1 MAKLSELQID
11 IVANT
16 SDAEKALNNISKTA
30 KEVGKGLETLA
41 TNLNGLNHQNLSL
54 INSSL
59 QHVRDMVASIGGA
72 TINITISPVKDQL
85 NQVNKSVEEVTR
97 RHWNIGIGARL
108 NSDFDSATKQAKTQM
123 DGIKDKQIAV
133 DQTFNIIVG
142 DVNDKKFTDWK
153 TNYEAYLNELLDP
166 EKRALV
172 LKVAKVDDAALTGFK
187 KAYTR
192 YRNSLMDDS
201 KLREPGTDNFEK
213 AEAVL
218 ERLRKKGTAGVTPIY
233 IKVTV
238 DRTELDAFRKEID
251 TIRTGLSSP
260 IDVNINVNNVQSAID
275 NGYYIVYINDVMEA
289 SGANLAAQ
297 VRNLIGNVEVT
308 IKSIVPELINDD
320 NIDDSVSM
328 FITKVQDEVNQYF
341 IEISTI
347 KIAEDKDVIGEFIA
361 SINDAIK
368 NKPITVAF
376 KPDEASITEFV
387 NRIRQ
392 EATSAANLNIG
403 LDGKKANSITGALDK
418 IAESIEK
425 TADRISK
432 ASDMV
437 NQIGQIGRLLDILE
451 KHNLKDIGDGLKAFV
466 SGVDALSKA
475 KSVDKATFDV
485 IIDIIARL
493 DDAKMSSLATVLQP
507 FGEALK
513 AFGDNVKAVP
523 GMGNKSFGWINDLLN
538 SFDASTV
545 SSLSQSL
552 GVFSNGLTD
561 FFNAVNNGA
570 PKGQAINIAPFVKL
584 ITELNNASA
593 NIVALTPHLSE
604 FGNALYETLTKLSG
618 VSAPQTDFKTYSD
631 LFTKLSGVNFTKI
644 KDSIVDTGEK
654 IKEGFALINEA
665 VAQADTEKFKVFI
678 NLLKLLDSVKGGDS
692 VSKLNGLAD
701 VLRVI
706 NEKVGGSK
714 DLGNK
719 LNPIIFLASMNAG
732 NTEKMADAIMKLGNA
747 LFQFFV
753 LLRAAP
759 EVTEDKLDALYTMSG
774 MDFSSFSGLGN
785 AANGI
790 ANVMYEIN
798 EFRASLNK
806 SGESMRNVQGHANS
820 FSKTLK
826 SAMSTAANAI
836 RVLLTPAIKAAQLA
850 LKGLAEASK
859 VPFKLISSGAKLAVE
874 GMKKLISHFTMAGK
888 SSISLGEKFT
898 RLVASF
904 WAIRRITWIFKRV
917 FSWIKDSALS
927 AMNFIESYHFFDV
940 VTQNLGE
947 KKYKQVLSETVQ
959 DTKDAINGI
968 ADTIKNNENLSKG
981 VENIKEKLGSIWDSV
996 TNSEAGKKI
1005 GAVLE
1010 VVADKSKKIVEDAN
1024 STKTKDRFKSI
1035 RKKTPK
1041 IDEVSGAAPTIA
1053 IDAVS
1058 SAASEF
1064 QVDAVSSAASALKT
1078 EVDAVSSAAPGLKK
1092 TSHELVETAENAN
1105 KLGKSLKDNLTG
1117 RMGSART
1124 QIKKATQGAESL
1136 EKVLKKDRLLKSATE
1151 TGNRFRELEKTAKKL
1166 GKANEDVAK
1175 SYEKVT
1181 DKVSE
1186 ATQKTKQYADEIK
1199 SNMLSL
1205 NEKMTGYTYDEEGNA
1220 TSTGNKSLGMDADML
1235 LQYQGTYAQMA
1246 SGMGLAADEAT
1257 TVSNALSMLAGD
1269 WSSLRNISFESSF
1282 QKMTQALAGQS
1293 RAVRSLGIDISQ
1305 ARLQQLLYDNGID
1318 VSITKLNN
1326 AQKTELRMIAILEQS
1341 KVAYGDLAKTINTPA
1356 NQLRMLEQ
1364 NLKNLSRAFGNLF
1377 IPMLKTVL
1385 PYLNGVAIALTRIF
1399 QYIGSLMG
1407 VKISDSVTSSKDI
1420 DPYENIEE
1428 SAEDAEESVTSLKRS
1443 VQGFDQLHILSN
1455 ASSADMGDDI
1465 QDKLDDL
1472 LNADYD
1478 KYLDEWS
1485 KAFDEMKSKAQE
1497 IADKIMKAFKKLK
1510 EMLNYDD
1517 WGNFGE
1523 KLAEK
1528 INKWIEKLKELLD
1541 WENLRKIVEPWI
1553 NRFTSFFNGLVDK
1566 IDWYNLGQAI
1576 GNGLNSW
1583 IHIITEILEGID
1595 WVNLGKKLGEGLNG
1609 IIDAIDWDWVGRM
1622 LAAKLNAWIDTAFG
1636 FLQTFHWND
1645 FGKDIGTALTN
1656 LIKNIHWGKLA
1667 ADFALLF
1674 NGIFEAI
1681 DGFLDTFSFEDLG
1694 KTIADFMN
1702 AAIFFVDWKRCGTVF
1717 GRLFNEVFKGI
1728 RKWATEFKWNE
1739 FGKKIANFMTN
1750 AINAVDWAGV
1760 GATFRELFFGVF
1772 SAING
1777 WFEEFNG
1784 VDENGEKGLT
1794 KIGKK
1799 LAEFANNL
1807 IDEKTM
1813 EEAGTAFS
1821 NAFNGIFEI
1830 GLAFIEN
1837 FQWGPF
1843 TQALI
1848 AGVRTAIH
1856 GIDTK
1861 LVADTIRSVVRH
1873 LLGMFKEFVDSHL
1886 LEDLGREIGK
1896 VFAEIKLEDWVGW
1909 LQEAVD
1915 NIGKALH
1922 QLFDGLAQGLTGDN
1936 PDSFWGNFLKEFGES
1951 LEEITDLIN
1960 GLIDALDKVLTK
1972 FGIFTGTDVSK
1983 DIQINYDENG
1993 NELDGVTGADPTL
2006 QTSRN
2011 KSTSGKA
2018 GGAVG
2023 AAAPYAIGG
2032 YMGIS
2037 ALSKLFGGGASTAA
2051 AGTAGSGLLST
2062 LLSGLGLVGGTAA
2075 MGYEYY
2081 DAWKDKDK
2089 VKASNPILSYLQSGY
2104 FVNHGTDLDSQGRAN
2119 DLTKKVNAITGNNDN
2134 DYPTAMKGI
2143 ADTLKYNGIT
2153 ADEITKWYSDL
2164 GWWPKMS
2171 YGETG
2176 RNGIADITRYMGD
2189 NTLSQESLDKVGGLS
2204 QKQMLDFAD
2213 RYKFSMDAEPF
2224 EQIRNSIKALPEG
2237 TEASDFFASL
2247 GISLQRLG
2255 VDTSKY
2261 GKDMYEEM
2269 TLVWG
2274 VIPSVA
2280 NETVA
2285 KVNEITEKG
2294 VKSAVNYNA
2303 MNSRELA
2310 TVSGE
2315 VTATYK
2321 GEQEAITKADHVA
2334 RAHNDTVIQG
2344 KSNVADFGQTAVE
2357 TFTDIG
2363 MVTETS
2369 AEKFSQLHIEA
2380 SQPLPDNYS
2389 QYLTP
2394 LLTQL
2399 GVSKEGVKNLNAE
2412 IDSGKIPIQSVGDL
2426 YDVLMAKFGGTEENV
2441 SKINGIFSTYFG
2453 TEMPNSVNT
2462 TQGAIDG
2469 MSNALGNVPSKYE
2482 ALEGAG
2488 TQAFGNVTTGTQ
2500 DYDAILQKVQS
2511 RIADPSSFQSLGF
2524 NSEQANAYLRNELG
2538 LSEGEIATFWE
2549 AVKNNEAFDQ
2559 FVKNDQ
2565 TAMQE
2570 ATRQVGLSDEAI
2582 KSMFGT
2588 VNDPTGFDNFQ
2599 KFSSEANNFLRNE
2612 FGYSDEQIQ
2621 AFWRGIANGSETSQE
2636 LMGILVDVMAEH
2648 LGMMGVDVGELGKKF
2663 DTDLPQSVQ
2672 TGVEEVT
2679 KSLESLTGD
2688 LGLGE
2693 DELGI
2698 EIFDPTGTMSVF
2710 EKAKISDVP
2719 YYKPLDKVKN
2729 ALSSLT
2735 SDADKTKSNVI
2746 GSANEMV
2753 KGIED
2758 KGKDFSDAGKSSGLS
2773 IESGMASAE
2782 PEIKKTASS
2791 LVNTAIGEA
2800 KTKSNEFATVGTNG
2814 ISAMTAVMGKDTS
2827 LATATKTLTTEKMI
2841 NTAHDVLTK
2850 DATGAPFLG
2859 REFDS
2864 KLAEGMNANSKALD
2878 DASRQAGNN
2887 IFAPFKEEAF
2897 ITDTKKLGED
2907 FDSNVGAGIDN
2918 NVDKA
2923 KTPAKNLKDGIVAE
2937 FDSVSSDIAGKFGD
2951 IGTAIQNTLNGV
2963 DMQSCVD
2970 ILSSKFSGL
2979 PLAVANQF
2987 SNFSG
2992 ETLVSLQNAG
3002 QAFAT
3007 NFGNYVTSAMS
3018 TLKLPTPHY
3027 DVTSYNSVDN
3037 GNGGSINVPVFAL
3050 NWYARGGFPRSG
3062 ELFVANEAGPE
3073 MVGKM
3078 GSGTAVANNLQII
3091 EGIAQ
3096 GVASSLRSFVPYIT
3110 EGTKDAVYG
3119 MKEFF
3124 SSMLPYI
3131 TDSTVQTAVSLAEDL
3146 RQTLY
3151 EVAKSTRNDNYV
3163 AADRVEWCMRES
3175 FDNYRNYDASNTHQ
3189 VADELSDRLIEGLYS
3204 VTRDTTDYIVDNLVD
3219 ARGNGSADGKPYVM
3233 NINLMIDRDVVVR
3246 QVQEGI
3252 LGQQDRMVNSY

>member
-16 SDAEKALNNISKTA
+16 SDAEKALKDVSKTA
-30 KEVGKGLETLA
+30 EQVGKGLETLA
-41 TNLNGLNHQNLSL
+41 SNLNGLNHQNLGL
-54 INSSL
+54 VESSL
-59 QHVRDMVASIGGA
+59 RHVRDMVASIGGA
-72 TINITISPVKDQL
+72 SIKITVNPIHDQL
-85 NQVNKSVEEVTR
+85 NNITKEVESVTKS
-97 RHWNIGIGARL
+97 HWNLGIGAKL
-108 NSDFDSATKQAKTQM
+108 NSDFDSATKQAKSTM
-123 DGIKDKQIAV
+123 DGIKDKKIAV
-133 DQTFNIIVG
+133 DQTFDIKVG
-142 DVNDKKFTDWK
+142 SVDDTVFVKWK
-153 TNYEAYLNELLDP
+153 SSYDIYANELLGS
-166 EKRALV
+166 RALNI
-172 LKVAKVDDAALTGFK
+172 KIAKVDDDALTGFK
-187 KAYTR
+187 RVYSR
-192 YRNSLMDDS
+192 YRNALMNDNL
-201 KLREPGTDNFEK
+201 LREPGTDKYDK
-213 AEAVL
+213 AERVL
-218 ERLRKKGTAGVTPIY
+218 ERLQKKGSSGVTPIY
-233 IKVTV
+233 VKVVVDKNEFQQFRADLDTYRSDIGGRPVTV
-238 DRTELDAFRKEID
+238 NFNIKPDDVQSKINTYKYYVTISQIAGNGTDLKNQVKGKISPITVEVDKIAFTKKEID
-251 TIRTGLSSP
+251 EVFRGAVQNVLNSKPFTLRLDGEKSIHDVLKDGKIQSTFAGGVKRALTAYTFP
-260 IDVNINVNNVQSAID
+260 IKIKADEKSLKDFIDAIQNAMKAGFD
-275 NGYYIVYINDVMEA
+275 FHIDT
-289 SGANLAAQ
+289 LQ
-297 VRNLIGNVEVT
+297 GNV
-308 IKSIVPELINDD
+308 
-320 NIDDSVSM
+320 
-328 FITKVQDEVNQYF
+328 
-341 IEISTI
+341 
-347 KIAEDKDVIGEFIA
+347 KD
-361 SINDAIK
+361 
-368 NKPITVAF
+368 
-376 KPDEASITEFV
+376 
-387 NRIRQ
+387 
-392 EATSAANLNIG
+392 L
-403 LDGKKANSITGALDK
+403 
-418 IAESIEK
+418 
-425 TADRISK
+425 
-432 ASDMV
+432 
-437 NQIGQIGRLLDILE
+437 
-451 KHNLKDIGDGLKAFV
+451 
-466 SGVDALSKA
+466 
-475 KSVDKATFDV
+475 
-485 IIDIIARL
+485 
-493 DDAKMSSLATVLQP
+493 
-507 FGEALK
+507 
-513 AFGDNVKAVP
+513 
-523 GMGNKSFGWINDLLN
+523 
-538 SFDASTV
+538 
-545 SSLSQSL
+545 
-552 GVFSNGLTD
+552 
-561 FFNAVNNGA
+561 
-570 PKGQAINIAPFVKL
+570 
-584 ITELNNASA
+584 
-593 NIVALTPHLSE
+593 
-604 FGNALYETLTKLSG
+604 
-618 VSAPQTDFKTYSD
+618 
-631 LFTKLSGVNFTKI
+631 
-644 KDSIVDTGEK
+644 
-654 IKEGFALINEA
+654 
-665 VAQADTEKFKVFI
+665 
-678 NLLKLLDSVKGGDS
+678 
-692 VSKLNGLAD
+692 VSKLNEISKGVTKTMTAVAGASDISGQIQNLNNLLQTLSNYNLNDLASGVTAFATAIKSLSDNTKKFAVPDTTNIEALVEAISKFDAGKLGSLSSVIAKFGEEFQKFSVFISGASTTQQKFGWVKELTDKFDVDKISQLGNTLEPFARGVEAFFKVMNASGTTSGSVANFTPYSRFIVDLSNATANIGTLSGIIGGFGTKLADFLSGLSNISSPSGDLMAYSKFLNSLDGTKLGAIGSGINGLGKKIADEFRDISNAVKNVDTKQLDAFTKLIKEFSNIKGGTNIQGLAN
-701 VLRVI
+701 VATTIQLI
-706 NEKVGGSK
+706 NAQLGQAKNIDPKISPLVALGSLKAKNVNALATVFENLGTALMNFFNKVASADEISDTKIQALERISAIDFTQLK
-714 DLGNK
+714 DLYK
-719 LNPIIFLASMNAG
+719 AMKAVQNAG
-732 NTEKMADAIMKLGNA
+732 NLAGNGGGSFGGGAAHSHGVLKTIGTTLSHIGKKFKQFGNIAQKA
-747 LFQFFV
+747 L
-753 LLRAAP
+753 
-759 EVTEDKLDALYTMSG
+759 K
-774 MDFSSFSGLGN
+774 FSPSVN
-785 AANGI
+785 AA
-790 ANVMYEIN
+790 
-798 EFRASLNK
+798 K
-806 SGESMRNVQGHANS
+806 
-820 FSKTLK
+820 
-826 SAMSTAANAI
+826 
-836 RVLLTPAIKAAQLA
+836 LA
-850 LKGLAEASK
+850 LKGLGEACK
-859 VPFKLISSGAKLAVE
+859 VPFKLISSGAKTAVE
-874 GMKKLISHFTMAGK
+874 GLKRLISHFTQAGK
-888 SSISLGEKFT
+888 SSLSLGEKFT
-898 RLVASF
+898 RMVASF
-904 WAIRRITWIFKRV
+904 WAIRRLVWIFKRV
-917 FSWIKDSALS
+917 FGWIKESALS
-927 AMNFIESYHFFDV
+927 AMNFIESYHFFDM
-940 VTQNLGE
+940 VTKSLGE
-947 KKYKQVLSETVQ
+947 KKYEQVV
-959 DTKDAINGI
+959 K
-968 ADTIKNNENLSKG
+968 ENAEFVEKIQGKVAENAEKTAQNVKKSA
-981 VENIKEKLGSIWDSV
+981 ENIKNALQIIGNNDTVKKVTDSIGKMWNTVSN
-996 TNSEAGKKI
+996 TEAGKRI
-1005 GAVLE
+1005 GKVFDTIGSKAKDYVDKANS
-1010 VVADKSKKIVEDAN
+1010 VASETTSGNTRPIRGKSKK
-1024 STKTKDRFKSI
+1024 S
-1035 RKKTPK
+1035 
-1041 IDEVSGAAPTIA
+1041 
-1053 IDAVS
+1053 AVS
-1058 SAASEF
+1058 SAISEFDQTLKENQFLKGGAKASEQLGKF
-1064 QVDAVSSAASALKT
+1064 SKSFDEFGETLNEKFDLKKSKKAIDEFGDSVKEKLSLQKANKEIKKTTKSFSEFDTALK
-1078 EVDAVSSAAPGLKK
+1078 ENQFLKGTK
-1092 TSHELVETAENAN
+1092 
-1105 KLGKSLKDNLTG
+1105 
-1117 RMGSART
+1117 
-1124 QIKKATQGAESL
+1124 
-1136 EKVLKKDRLLKSATE
+1136 
-1151 TGNRFRELEKTAKKL
+1151 KTAKNLTDIAKAAKEVD
-1166 GKANEDVAK
+1166 KANK
-1175 SYEKVT
+1175 SMSDSFEKVSQ
-1181 DKVSE
+1181 KVDR
-1186 ATQKTKQYADEIK
+1186 ATYSSQRYANEIK

-1205 NEKMTGYTYDEEGNA
+1205 NEKMTGYTYDEDGNA
-1220 TSTGNKSLGMDADML
+1220 TLTGQKSLGMDADML

-1257 TVSNALSMLAGD
+1257 IVSNALSMLAGD
-1269 WSSLRNISFESSF
+1269 WSSLRNVSFESSF

-1341 KVAYGDLAKTINTPA
+1341 KLAYGDLAKTINTPA

-1428 SAEDAEESVTSLKRS
+1428 SADDAEESVTSLKRS

-1472 LNADYD
+1472 LNDDYQ

-1485 KAFDEMKSKAQE
+1485 KAFEEMQNKAQE
-1497 IADKIMKAFKKLK
+1497 IADKIMKAFERLK
-1510 EMLNYDD
+1510 EMLNFDD

-1528 INKWIEKLKELLD
+1528 INEWIEKLKELLD
-1541 WENLRKIVEPWI
+1541 WENLKKIVEPWI
-1553 NRFTSFFNGLVDK
+1553 NRFTTFFNGLVDK

-1609 IIDAIDWDWVGRM
+1609 LIDAIDWDWLGRM
-1622 LAAKLNAWIDTAFG
+1622 LAAKLNVWIDTAFG

-1656 LIKNIHWGKLA
+1656 MIKNIHWDLLA
-1667 ADFALLF
+1667 ADFGLLF
-1674 NGIFEAI
+1674 NGVFDAI

-1702 AAIFFVDWKRCGTVF
+1702 NAINFVDWEKNGKIF
-1717 GRLFNEVFKGI
+1717 GRLFNDVFKGI
-1728 RKWATEFKWNE
+1728 HKWATEFKWNE
-1739 FGKKIANFMTN
+1739 LGNKIGNFMVN
-1750 AINAVDWAGV
+1750 AINAVDWEGV
-1760 GATFRELFFGVF
+1760 GATFKELFFGVF
-1772 SAING
+1772 KAING
-1777 WFEEFNG
+1777 WFEAFDG
-1784 VDENGEKGLT
+1784 VDENGEKTGLK
-1794 KIGKK
+1794 KIGKV
-1799 LAEFANNL
+1799 LADFLNGF
-1807 IDEKTM
+1807 IDQ
-1813 EEAGTAFS
+1813 EAFDEAAKAFD
-1821 NAFNGIFEI
+1821 NAFNGIFDIIIGFWDNFKFDEFMDAFTSSLVKAIEGIQSWKISDAIRLTFNKIFSGADKIIHSGAVKKLAEKIGEI
-1830 GLAFIEN
+1830 FSN
-1837 FQWGPF
+1837 
-1843 TQALI
+1843 
-1848 AGVRTAIH
+1848 
-1856 GIDTK
+1856 ID
-1861 LVADTIRSVVRH
+1861 A
-1873 LLGMFKEFVDSHL
+1873 KEW
-1886 LEDLGREIGK
+1886 K
-1896 VFAEIKLEDWVGW
+1896 GW
-1909 LQEAVD
+1909 LQKGFDVLKEAIKEMLTGLGEGLFPEGSFGRGLFEGVANGVGDVLSVIEAVIEAISKLASAIANLGGKKFD
-1915 NIGKALH
+1915 IEGNLVDAEDGEKTKKTLAEKFGGFVGEAGTTVLGGMTIGKFA
-1922 QLFDGLAQGLTGDN
+1922 
-1936 PDSFWGNFLKEFGES
+1936 
-1951 LEEITDLIN
+1951 
-1960 GLIDALDKVLTK
+1960 
-1972 FGIFTGTDVSK
+1972 
-1983 DIQINYDENG
+1983 
-1993 NELDGVTGADPTL
+1993 
-2006 QTSRN
+2006 
-2011 KSTSGKA
+2011 
-2018 GGAVG
+2018 
-2023 AAAPYAIGG
+2023 
-2032 YMGIS
+2032 
-2037 ALSKLFGGGASTAA
+2037 SKLFGGGNSGRGASTSGGSDGGIGKRLGTYALYKTGEILTNPATWGLGAVGAMTTAKAADEYKHLDQSTAVQPIMSMLNMRADIPEETKAYLETNLKKATSIDDYSASTTAA
-2051 AGTAGSGLLST
+2051 AETLKNSGLNYDEVYKWASNQGINLKTGGFSEVMGKWQAMLSTGQDSVEGVKDGIMQIGDTFTKVTTNGTGQINSLDGTARRSL
-2062 LLSGLGLVGGTAA
+2062 
-2075 MGYEYY
+2075 
-2081 DAWKDKDK
+2081 
-2089 VKASNPILSYLQSGY
+2089 
-2104 FVNHGTDLDSQGRAN
+2104 QGR
-2119 DLTKKVNAITGNNDN
+2119 T
-2134 DYPTAMKGI
+2134 
-2143 ADTLKYNGIT
+2143 
-2153 ADEITKWYSDL
+2153 
-2164 GWWPKMS
+2164 
-2171 YGETG
+2171 
-2176 RNGIADITRYMGD
+2176 
-2189 NTLSQESLDKVGGLS
+2189 SQVE
-2204 QKQMLDFAD
+2204 
-2213 RYKFSMDAEPF
+2213 
-2224 EQIRNSIKALPEG
+2224 
-2237 TEASDFFASL
+2237 
-2247 GISLQRLG
+2247 
-2255 VDTSKY
+2255 
-2261 GKDMYEEM
+2261 
-2269 TLVWG
+2269 
-2274 VIPSVA
+2274 
-2280 NETVA
+2280 
-2285 KVNEITEKG
+2285 
-2294 VKSAVNYNA
+2294 SAV
-2303 MNSRELA
+2303 SKGRELV
-2310 TVSGE
+2310 TVGGE

-2321 GEQEAITKADHVA
+2321 GATEATEKADHVA
-2334 RAHNDTVIQG
+2334 KAHNDTVIQG
-2344 KSNVADFGQTAVE
+2344 KSNVVDFGQTAVE

-2369 AEKFSQLHIEA
+2369 TEKFSQLNIEA
-2380 SQPLPDNYS
+2380 SKPLPDNYS

-2453 TEMPNSVNT
+2453 TEMPSSVNT

-2538 LSEGEIATFWE
+2538 LSEGEIQTFWQ
-2549 AVKNNEAFDQ
+2549 AVQDNEAFDK

-2570 ATRQVGLSDEAI
+2570 ATRQVGLSDDAI

-2636 LMGILVDVMAEH
+2636 LMGVLVDVMAEH

-2688 LGLGE
+2688 LGLSE

-2735 SDADKTKSNVI
+2735 TDADKTKSNVI
-2746 GSANEMV
+2746 GSMGETV

-2758 KGKDFSDAGKSSGLS
+2758 KGKDFSDAGKASGLS

-2864 KLAEGMNANSKALD
+2864 KLASGMNANSKALD

-2887 IFAPFKEEAF
+2887 IFAPFREEAF

-2937 FDSVSSDIAGKFGD
+2937 FDSVSSDIADKFGD

-2987 SNFSG
+2987 GNFSG

-3119 MKEFF
+3119 MKDFF
-3124 SSMLPYI
+3124 SSMVPYI
-3131 TDSTVQTAVSLAEDL
+3131 TDSAVQTAVSLAEDL

-3151 EVAKSTRNDNYV
+3151 DVAQSTRNDNYV

-3175 FDNYRNYDASNTHQ
+3175 FNDYRNYDATNTHQ

>member
-16 SDAEKALNNISKTA
+16 SSAEKALKDVSKTA
-30 KEVGKGLETLA
+30 EQVGKGLQTLA
-41 TNLNGLNHQNLSL
+41 SNLNGLNHQNLGL
-54 INSSL
+54 VESSL
-59 QHVRDMVASIGGA
+59 RHVRDMVASIGGA
-72 TINITISPVKDQL
+72 SIKITVNPIHDQL
-85 NQVNKSVEEVTR
+85 NNITKEVESVTKS
-97 RHWNIGIGARL
+97 HWNLGIGAKL
-108 NSDFDSATKQAKTQM
+108 NSDFDSATKQAKSTM
-123 DGIKDKQIAV
+123 DSIKDKQVAV
-133 DQTFNIIVG
+133 DQTFKITVS
-142 DVNDKKFTDWK
+142 DVDDKAFEDWK
-153 TNYEAYLNELLDP
+153 TKYEDYCKELQTSRLIKIKLAPIDHTELDSL
-166 EKRALV
+166 KRV
-172 LKVAKVDDAALTGFK
+172 
-187 KAYTR
+187 YTT
-192 YRNSLMDDS
+192 YRNSLLNLS
-201 KLREPGTDNFEK
+201 KLEDENNKTVGKFGKIDRIM
-213 AEAVL
+213 
-218 ERLRKKGTAGVTPIY
+218 ERLEKGEKPGVTPLY
-233 IKVTV
+233 MKVVV
-238 DRTELDAFRKEID
+238 DRRELDAFRNEID
-251 TIRTGLSSP
+251 AVRLSLGSSP
-260 IDVNINVNNVQSAID
+260 IEVQVDVSKVQGAIN
-275 NGYYIVYINDVMEA
+275 NGDYSISVGKV
-289 SGANLAAQ
+289 LAADGVDLAQ
-297 VRNLIGNVEVT
+297 QAQNLIGAIEIT
-308 IKSIVPELINDD
+308 IKRIRPYLEDSDD
-320 NIDDSVSM
+320 IEDAVSE
-328 FITKVQDEVNQYF
+328 FITKVQNPLKEYF
-341 IEISTI
+341 LEIYELR
-347 KIAEDKDVIGEFIA
+347 IAEDADVIKNFVTLISE
-361 SINDAIK
+361 AIK
-368 NKPITVAF
+368 KQPVIVAF
-376 KPDEASITEFV
+376 EPDENSITEFA
-387 NRIRQ
+387 NKIRQ
-392 EATSAANLNIG
+392 EATSTTNLNIG
-403 LDGKKANSITGALDK
+403 LDGRKANSITGALDK
-418 IAESIEK
+418 IAEGVEK
-425 TADRISK
+425 AAERISK
-432 ASDMV
+432 ASSMV
-437 NQIGQIGRLLDILE
+437 SQLGEIGTLLGMFE
-451 KHNLKDIGDGLKAFV
+451 KHDLKAIGDGMKAFA
-466 SGVDALSKA
+466 SGVDALSKI
-475 KSVDKATFDV
+475 KSLDQSTFDTINGV
-485 IIDIIARL
+485 IQNL
-493 DDAKMSSLATVLQP
+493 DDVKMGKLAPVLQP
-507 FGEALK
+507 FGEAMK
-513 AFGDNVKAVP
+513 AFGDYIKSVP
-523 GMGNKSFGWINDLLN
+523 GMGNKSFAWINDLFTG
-538 SFDASTV
+538 FDADKV
-545 SSLSQSL
+545 ASLSQNL
-552 GVFSNGLTD
+552 TTFSNGLST
-561 FFNAVNNGA
+561 FFNAISTGA
-570 PKGQAINIAPFVKL
+570 PKGQAINITPFVKMIEGL
-584 ITELNNASA
+584 SSASS
-593 NIVALTPHLSE
+593 NIIALEPILGSFGTHLS
-604 FGNALYETLTKLSG
+604 ETLTKLS
-618 VSAPQTDFKTYSD
+618 VIPSPQGDLTAYARFFNSLDGGKIGSIGTNIVGFGQAFATEVQHINDAIKNADTD
-631 LFTKLSGVNFTKI
+631 KI
-644 KDSIVDTGEK
+644 K
-654 IKEGFALINEA
+654 
-665 VAQADTEKFKVFI
+665 VFSK
-678 NLLKLLDSVKGGDS
+678 LLKEFNNIQGGNNVQGLVNVATVIETINRQLANSSAIDPKITPLVALGS
-692 VSKLNGLAD
+692 LKSANVSRLANAFEKLTQPLVDFFTGLANAPD
-701 VLRVI
+701 IPDSKIQALERI
-706 NEKVGGSK
+706 ASIDFTQLK
-714 DLGNK
+714 DLYK
-719 LNPIIFLASMNAG
+719 AMKAVQNAG
-732 NTEKMADAIMKLGNA
+732 NLAGNGGGLFGGGGNGGGFHFGEFMKSGLNA
-747 LFQFFV
+747 L
-753 LLRAAP
+753 
-759 EVTEDKLDALYTMSG
+759 
-774 MDFSSFSGLGN
+774 
-785 AANGI
+785 
-790 ANVMYEIN
+790 
-798 EFRASLNK
+798 
-806 SGESMRNVQGHANS
+806 
-820 FSKTLK
+820 KTLSNYAK
-826 SAMSTAANAI
+826 TTGKVFAT
-836 RVLLTPAIKAAQLA
+836 LLTPEIKAAQLA
-850 LKGLAEASK
+850 LKGLGEASK
-859 VPFKLISSGAKLAVE
+859 LPFKLISNGAKLAVE
-874 GMKKLISHFTMAGK
+874 GLKRLISHFTQAGK
-888 SSISLGEKFT
+888 SSLSLGEKFT
-898 RLVASF
+898 RMVASF
-904 WAIRRITWIFKRV
+904 WAIRRIVWIFKRV
-917 FSWIKDSALS
+917 FGWIKDSALS
-927 AMNFIESYHFFDV
+927 AMNFIESYHFFDM

-947 KKYKQVLSETVQ
+947 KKYEQTIKETSEE
-959 DTKDAINGI
+959 TKKVAEETANSIRKVADAIG
-968 ADTIKNNENLSKG
+968 NNETLTKG
-981 VENIKEKLGSIWDSV
+981 VEKVKNTLGSMWDSV
-996 TNSEAGKKI
+996 ASTEAGKKI
-1005 GAVLE
+1005 GKVYD
-1010 VVADKSKKIVEDAN
+1010 VIIDKSKELVESATTTP
-1024 STKTKDRFKSI
+1024 TKSRARQI
-1035 RKKTPK
+1035 RGKTPQ
-1041 IDEVSGAAPTIA
+1041 

-1058 SAASEF
+1058 SAAPTMK
-1064 QVDAVSSAASALKT
+1064 A
-1078 EVDAVSSAAPGLKK
+1078 EVDAISGAAPNLKK
-1092 TSHELVETAENAN
+1092 TSHELTETT
-1105 KLGKSLKDNLTG
+1105 KSFSK
-1117 RMGSART
+1117 
-1124 QIKKATQGAESL
+1124 L
-1136 EKVLKKDRLLKSATE
+1136 EKALKKDRFLKSTTE
-1151 TGNRFRELEKTAKKL
+1151 TGEKFRELEKSAKKL
-1166 GKANEDVAK
+1166 SKANEGVAK
-1175 SYEKVT
+1175 SYEKVA
-1181 DKVSE
+1181 DKVNE
-1186 ATQKTKQYADEIK
+1186 ASQKTKQYADEIK
-1199 SNMLSL
+1199 SSMLDL

-1428 SAEDAEESVTSLKRS
+1428 SADDAEESVTSLKRS

-1455 ASSADMGDDI
+1455 ASSADMGDGI
-1465 QDKLDDL
+1465 QDTLDDL
-1472 LNADYD
+1472 LNADYQ

-1485 KAFDEMKSKAQE
+1485 KAFDEMKNKAQE
-1497 IADKIMKAFKKLK
+1497 IADKILKFLK
-1510 EMLNYDD
+1510 ELKEAFD
-1517 WGNFGE
+1517 WSEFGE
-1523 KLAEK
+1523 KAAQK
-1528 INKWIEKLKELLD
+1528 INEFIEKVRKLLD
-1541 WENLRKIVEPWI
+1541 WNNLRDIVEPWI
-1553 NRFTSFFNGLVDK
+1553 RRFTSFFNGL
-1566 IDWYNLGQAI
+1566 IENINWTALGEAI

-1583 IHIITEILEGID
+1583 FHIIRDFFDGIN
-1595 WVNLGKKLGEGLNG
+1595 WQLLGEKLAEGLNSL
-1609 IIDAIDWDWVGRM
+1609 IHTIDWANMG
-1622 LAAKLNAWIDTAFG
+1622 AAFASQLNAWIRGAFG
-1636 FLQTFHWND
+1636 FLSTFNWKEFGDSIGRMLNSMIRNIDWVKLQEDIVLFINGVIDAGIAFIERFDFVALAQKITNLVNHCIDNINWDKLGELFGKGVKKIFEGINEFAKETKWRELGKNIGKAMKKFLDEID
-1645 FGKDIGTALTN
+1645 FGEIGETF
-1656 LIKNIHWGKLA
+1656 KN
-1667 ADFALLF
+1667 
-1674 NGIFEAI
+1674 
-1681 DGFLDTFSFEDLG
+1681 
-1694 KTIADFMN
+1694 
-1702 AAIFFVDWKRCGTVF
+1702 
-1717 GRLFNEVFKGI
+1717 
-1728 RKWATEFKWNE
+1728 
-1739 FGKKIANFMTN
+1739 
-1750 AINAVDWAGV
+1750 
-1760 GATFRELFFGVF
+1760 LFFGIF

-1799 LAEFANNL
+1799 IADFVNNL
-1807 IDEKTM
+1807 IDEPTM
-1813 EEAGTAFS
+1813 NEAGQAFS
-1821 NAFNGIFEI
+1821 NAFNGIFQI
-1830 GLAFIEN
+1830 ALGFVEN
-1837 FQWGPF
+1837 FEWLPF
-1843 TQALI
+1843 TNALI
-1848 AGVRTAIH
+1848 SGIRTAIH
-1856 GIDTK
+1856 GIDSE
-1861 LVADTIRSVVRH
+1861 LVANTIKGIVDT
-1873 LLGMFKEFVDSHL
+1873 LLKMFATFVDSGV
-1886 LEDLGREIGK
+1886 LEEFGKKIGETLK
-1896 VFAEIKLEDWVGW
+1896 FTAKEWEGW
-1909 LQEAVD
+1909 FSVAAD
-1915 NIGKALH
+1915 NIKKALKRLFTGLSAGLFEEGSLG
-1922 QLFDGLAQGLTGDN
+1922 QGFFDGL
-1936 PDSFWGNFLKEFGES
+1936 
-1951 LEEITDLIN
+1951 TD
-1960 GLIDALDKVLTK
+1960 GALSVLTVIENLAKALGKLAEAIAGIGGKK
-1972 FGIFTGTDVSK
+1972 FDVEGNLVMNGEETGEKTISQKVG
-1983 DIQINYDENG
+1983 EVAG
-1993 NELDGVTGADPTL
+1993 NAVVGVTAGNWL
-2006 QTSRN
+2006 KN
-2011 KSTSGKA
+2011 KFFGKA
-2018 GGAVG
+2018 GKTATTAATKTGGGGFLDKLGTLVKFNGLETLTNPATWGIGAVG
-2023 AAAPYAIGG
+2023 AMTTAKAVDEYKHLDQNTAAQPFRSFLDMRADIPEEVKTDLNAKLNKATSVEDFGTSSDMIAEALNSSGVDYSAVASWGESTGLTERNEGFKAI
-2032 YMGIS
+2032 MDKWKT
-2037 ALSKLFGGGASTAA
+2037 LKDTGASTLEEART
-2051 AGTAGSGLLST
+2051 GVVQ
-2062 LLSGLGLVGGTAA
+2062 VGDTFTKYTDNGR
-2075 MGYEYY
+2075 
-2081 DAWKDKDK
+2081 
-2089 VKASNPILSYLQSGY
+2089 VK
-2104 FVNHGTDLDSQGRAN
+2104 LDEMNRTWGRSLEGKSSQ
-2119 DLTKKVNAITGNNDN
+2119 
-2134 DYPTAMKGI
+2134 
-2143 ADTLKYNGIT
+2143 
-2153 ADEITKWYSDL
+2153 
-2164 GWWPKMS
+2164 
-2171 YGETG
+2171 
-2176 RNGIADITRYMGD
+2176 
-2189 NTLSQESLDKVGGLS
+2189 
-2204 QKQMLDFAD
+2204 
-2213 RYKFSMDAEPF
+2213 
-2224 EQIRNSIKALPEG
+2224 
-2237 TEASDFFASL
+2237 
-2247 GISLQRLG
+2247 
-2255 VDTSKY
+2255 
-2261 GKDMYEEM
+2261 
-2269 TLVWG
+2269 
-2274 VIPSVA
+2274 
-2280 NETVA
+2280 
-2285 KVNEITEKG
+2285 
-2294 VKSAVNYNA
+2294 VKSAV
-2303 MNSRELA
+2303 SKGRELV
-2310 TVSGE
+2310 TVGGE
-2315 VTATYK
+2315 VTATYQ
-2321 GEQEAITKADHVA
+2321 GVSDATEHADHVA

-2344 KSNVADFGQTAVE
+2344 KSNVVDFGQTAVE

-2380 SQPLPDNYS
+2380 SKPLPDNYS
-2389 QYLTP
+2389 TYLTP

-2538 LSEGEIATFWE
+2538 LSEGEIQTFWE

-2621 AFWRGIANGSETSQE
+2621 AFWRGIANGSEASQE
-2636 LMGILVDVMAEH
+2636 VMGILVDVMADH

-2672 TGVEEVT
+2672 TGVEEVS

-2735 SDADKTKSNVI
+2735 TDADKTKSNVI

-2800 KTKSNEFATVGTNG
+2800 KTKSNDFATVGANG

-2864 KLAEGMNANSKALD
+2864 NLASGMNANAKALD

-2918 NVDKA
+2918 NVEQA

-2937 FDSVSSDIAGKFGD
+2937 FDSVSSDIAGKFSD

-2987 SNFSG
+2987 GNFSG

-3175 FDNYRNYDASNTHQ
+3175 FNDYRNYDASNTHQ

-3219 ARGNGSADGKPYVM
+3219 ARGTGSADGKPYVM

>member
-16 SDAEKALNNISKTA
+16 SSAEKALKDVSKTA
-30 KEVGKGLETLA
+30 EQVGKGLQTLA
-41 TNLNGLNHQNLSL
+41 SNLNGLNHQNLGL
-54 INSSL
+54 VESSL
-59 QHVRDMVASIGGA
+59 RHVRDMVASIGGA
-72 TINITISPVKDQL
+72 SIKITVNPIHDQL
-85 NQVNKSVEEVTR
+85 NNITKEVESVTKS
-97 RHWNIGIGARL
+97 HWNLGIGAKL
-108 NSDFDSATKQAKTQM
+108 NSDFDSATKQAKSTM
-123 DGIKDKQIAV
+123 DGIKDKQVAV
-133 DQTFNIIVG
+133 DQTFKITVS
-142 DVNDKKFTDWK
+142 DVNDKVFEDWK
-153 TNYEAYLNELLDP
+153 TKYEDYCKELQTSRLIKIKLAPIDHKELDT
-166 EKRALV
+166 
-172 LKVAKVDDAALTGFK
+172 LKGV
-187 KAYTR
+187 YTT
-192 YRNSLMDDS
+192 YRNSLLNLS
-201 KLREPGTDNFEK
+201 KLEDENNKTVGKFGKIDRIM
-213 AEAVL
+213 
-218 ERLRKKGTAGVTPIY
+218 ERLEKGEKPGVTPLY
-233 IKVTV
+233 MKVAV
-238 DRTELDAFRKEID
+238 DRRELDEFRNEID
-251 TIRTGLSSP
+251 AVRLSLGSSP
-260 IDVNINVNNVQSAID
+260 IEVQVDVSKVQGAIN
-275 NGYYIVYINDVMEA
+275 NGDYSISVGKV
-289 SGANLAAQ
+289 LAADGVDLAQ
-297 VRNLIGNVEVT
+297 QAQNLIGAIEIT
-308 IKSIVPELINDD
+308 IKRIRPYLEDSDD
-320 NIDDSVSM
+320 IEDAVSE
-328 FITKVQDEVNQYF
+328 FITKVQNPLKEYF
-341 IEISTI
+341 LEIYELR
-347 KIAEDKDVIGEFIA
+347 IAEDADVIKNFVTLISE
-361 SINDAIK
+361 AIK
-368 NKPITVAF
+368 KQPVIVAF
-376 KPDEASITEFV
+376 EPDEKSITEFA
-387 NRIRQ
+387 NKIRQ
-392 EATSAANLNIG
+392 EATSTTNLNIG
-403 LDGKKANSITGALDK
+403 LDGRKANSITGALDK
-418 IAESIEK
+418 IAEGVEK
-425 TADRISK
+425 AAERISK
-432 ASDMV
+432 ASSMV
-437 NQIGQIGRLLDILE
+437 SQLGEIGTLLEMFE
-451 KHNLKDIGDGLKAFV
+451 KHDLKAIGDGMKAFA
-466 SGVDALSKA
+466 SGIDALSKI
-475 KSVDKATFDV
+475 KSIDQSTFDTINEV
-485 IIDIIARL
+485 IKDL
-493 DDAKMSSLATVLQP
+493 DDVKIGKLAPVLQP
-507 FGEALK
+507 FGEAMK
-513 AFGDNVKAVP
+513 AFGDYIKSVP
-523 GMGNKSFGWINDLLN
+523 GMGNKSFAWINDLFTG
-538 SFDASTV
+538 FDTDKV
-545 SSLSQSL
+545 TSLSQNL
-552 GVFSNGLTD
+552 TAFSSGLSA
-561 FFNAVNNGA
+561 FFNAVSTGA
-570 PKGQAINIAPFVKL
+570 PKGQAINITPFVKMIEGL
-584 ITELNNASA
+584 SSASS
-593 NIVALTPHLSE
+593 NIIALEPILGSFGTHLS
-604 FGNALYETLTKLSG
+604 ETLTKLS
-618 VSAPQTDFKTYSD
+618 VIPSPQGDLTAYARFFNSLDGGKIGSIGTNIVGFGQAFATEVQHINDAIKNADTD
-631 LFTKLSGVNFTKI
+631 KI
-644 KDSIVDTGEK
+644 K
-654 IKEGFALINEA
+654 
-665 VAQADTEKFKVFI
+665 VFSK
-678 NLLKLLDSVKGGDS
+678 LLKEFNNIQGGNNVQGLVNVATVIETINRQLANSSAIDPKITPLVALGS
-692 VSKLNGLAD
+692 LKSANVSRLANAFEKLTQPLVDFFTGLANAPD
-701 VLRVI
+701 IPDSKIQALERI
-706 NEKVGGSK
+706 ASIDFTQLK
-714 DLGNK
+714 DLYK
-719 LNPIIFLASMNAG
+719 AMKAVQNAG
-732 NTEKMADAIMKLGNA
+732 NLAGNGGGSFGGGATHSHGVLKTIGTTLSHIGKKFKQFGNIAQKA
-747 LFQFFV
+747 L
-753 LLRAAP
+753 
-759 EVTEDKLDALYTMSG
+759 K
-774 MDFSSFSGLGN
+774 FSPSVN
-785 AANGI
+785 AA
-790 ANVMYEIN
+790 
-798 EFRASLNK
+798 K
-806 SGESMRNVQGHANS
+806 
-820 FSKTLK
+820 
-826 SAMSTAANAI
+826 
-836 RVLLTPAIKAAQLA
+836 LA
-850 LKGLAEASK
+850 LKGLGEACK
-859 VPFKLISSGAKLAVE
+859 VPFKLISSGAKTAVE
-874 GMKKLISHFTMAGK
+874 GLKRLISHFTQAGK
-888 SSISLGEKFT
+888 SSLSLGEKFT
-898 RLVASF
+898 RMVASF
-904 WAIRRITWIFKRV
+904 WAIRRLVWIFKRV
-917 FSWIKDSALS
+917 FGWIKESALS
-927 AMNFIESYHFFDV
+927 AMNFIESYHFFDM

-947 KKYKQVLSETVQ
+947 KKYEQTIKETSEE
-959 DTKDAINGI
+959 TKKVAEETANSIRKVADAIG
-968 ADTIKNNENLSKG
+968 NNETLTKG
-981 VENIKEKLGSIWDSV
+981 VEKVKDTLGNMWDSV
-996 TNSEAGKKI
+996 ASTEAGKKI
-1005 GAVLE
+1005 GKVYD
-1010 VVADKSKKIVEDAN
+1010 VIINKSKELVESATTTP
-1024 STKTKDRFKSI
+1024 TKSRARQI
-1035 RKKTPK
+1035 RGKTPQ
-1041 IDEVSGAAPTIA
+1041 

-1058 SAASEF
+1058 SAAPTMK
-1064 QVDAVSSAASALKT
+1064 A
-1078 EVDAVSSAAPGLKK
+1078 EVDAISGAAPNLKK
-1092 TSHELVETAENAN
+1092 TSHELTETT
-1105 KLGKSLKDNLTG
+1105 KSFSK
-1117 RMGSART
+1117 
-1124 QIKKATQGAESL
+1124 L
-1136 EKVLKKDRLLKSATE
+1136 EKALKKDRFLKSTTE
-1151 TGNRFRELEKTAKKL
+1151 TGEKFRELEKSAKRL
-1166 GKANEDVAK
+1166 SKANEGVAK
-1175 SYEKVT
+1175 SYEKVA
-1181 DKVSE
+1181 DKVNE
-1186 ATQKTKQYADEIK
+1186 ASQKTKQYADEIK
-1199 SNMLSL
+1199 STMLDL

-1220 TSTGNKSLGMDADML
+1220 TATGNKSLGMDADML

-1257 TVSNALSMLAGD
+1257 IVSNALSMLAGD
-1269 WSSLRNISFESSF
+1269 WSSLRNVSFESSF

-1455 ASSADMGDDI
+1455 ASSADTGDDI
-1465 QDKLDDL
+1465 QDTLDDL
-1472 LNADYD
+1472 LNDDYQ

-1497 IADKIMKAFKKLK
+1497 IADKIMEAFEKLK
-1510 EMLNYDD
+1510 EMLNFDD

-1528 INKWIEKLKELLD
+1528 INEWIEKLKDLLD
-1541 WENLRKIVEPWI
+1541 WENLKKIVEPWI
-1553 NRFTSFFNGLVDK
+1553 NRFTTLFNGLVDK

-1609 IIDAIDWDWVGRM
+1609 LIDAIDWDWLGRM
-1622 LAAKLNAWIDTAFG
+1622 LAAKLNVWIDTAFG

-1656 LIKNIHWGKLA
+1656 LIENIHWGKLA
-1667 ADFALLF
+1667 ADFGMLF

-1717 GRLFNEVFKGI
+1717 GRLFNDVFQGI

-1739 FGKKIANFMTN
+1739 LGKKIANFMTN
-1750 AINAVDWAGV
+1750 AINAVDWASV

-1799 LAEFANNL
+1799 IADFVNNL
-1807 IDEKTM
+1807 IDEPTM
-1813 EEAGTAFS
+1813 NEAGQAFS
-1821 NAFNGIFEI
+1821 NAFNGIFQI
-1830 GLAFIEN
+1830 ALGFVEN
-1837 FQWGPF
+1837 FEWLPF
-1843 TQALI
+1843 TNALI
-1848 AGVRTAIH
+1848 SGIRTAIH
-1856 GIDTK
+1856 GIDSE
-1861 LVADTIRSVVRH
+1861 LVANTIKGIVDT
-1873 LLGMFKEFVDSHL
+1873 LLKMFATFVDSEV
-1886 LEDLGREIGK
+1886 LEDFGYK
-1896 VFAEIKLEDWVGW
+1896 VGQTLKFTAEKWEEWFTV
-1909 LQEAVD
+1909 AAD
-1915 NIGKALH
+1915 NIKKALK
-1922 QLFDGLAQGLTGDN
+1922 QLFTGLSAGLFEEGSLGQGFFDGL
-1936 PDSFWGNFLKEFGES
+1936 
-1951 LEEITDLIN
+1951 TD
-1960 GLIDALDKVLTK
+1960 GALSVLTVIENLAKALGKLAEAIAGIGGKK
-1972 FGIFTGTDVSK
+1972 FDVEGNLVMDGEETGEKTISQKVG
-1983 DIQINYDENG
+1983 EVAG
-1993 NELDGVTGADPTL
+1993 NAVVGVTAGNWL
-2006 QTSRN
+2006 KN
-2011 KSTSGKA
+2011 KFFGKA
-2018 GGAVG
+2018 GKTATTAATKTGGGGFLDKLGTLVKFNGLETLTNPATWGIGAVG
-2023 AAAPYAIGG
+2023 AMTTAKAVDEYKHLDQNTAAQPFRSFLDMRADIPEDVKNDLNTKLNKATSVEDFGTSSDMIAEALNSSGVDYSAVASWGESTGLTERNEGFKAI
-2032 YMGIS
+2032 MDKWKT
-2037 ALSKLFGGGASTAA
+2037 LKDTGASTLEEART
-2051 AGTAGSGLLST
+2051 GIVQ
-2062 LLSGLGLVGGTAA
+2062 VGDTFTKYTDNGR
-2075 MGYEYY
+2075 
-2081 DAWKDKDK
+2081 
-2089 VKASNPILSYLQSGY
+2089 VK
-2104 FVNHGTDLDSQGRAN
+2104 LDEMNRTWGRSLEGKTSQV
-2119 DLTKKVNAITGNNDN
+2119 T
-2134 DYPTAMKGI
+2134 
-2143 ADTLKYNGIT
+2143 
-2153 ADEITKWYSDL
+2153 
-2164 GWWPKMS
+2164 
-2171 YGETG
+2171 
-2176 RNGIADITRYMGD
+2176 
-2189 NTLSQESLDKVGGLS
+2189 
-2204 QKQMLDFAD
+2204 
-2213 RYKFSMDAEPF
+2213 
-2224 EQIRNSIKALPEG
+2224 
-2237 TEASDFFASL
+2237 
-2247 GISLQRLG
+2247 
-2255 VDTSKY
+2255 
-2261 GKDMYEEM
+2261 
-2269 TLVWG
+2269 
-2274 VIPSVA
+2274 
-2280 NETVA
+2280 
-2285 KVNEITEKG
+2285 
-2294 VKSAVNYNA
+2294 SAV
-2303 MNSRELA
+2303 SKGRELV
-2310 TVSGE
+2310 TVGGE
-2315 VTATYK
+2315 VTATYQ
-2321 GEQEAITKADHVA
+2321 GVSNATEKADHVA
-2334 RAHNDTVIQG
+2334 KSHNDTVIQG

-2363 MVTETS
+2363 MVAETS
-2369 AEKFSQLHIEA
+2369 AEKFSQLNIEA
-2380 SQPLPDNYS
+2380 SKPLPDNYS

-2441 SKINGIFSTYFG
+2441 NKINGIFSTYFG

-2538 LSEGEIATFWE
+2538 LSEGEIQTFWQ
-2549 AVKNNEAFDQ
+2549 AVQDNEAFDK

-2570 ATRQVGLSDEAI
+2570 ATRQVGLSDDAI

-2636 LMGILVDVMAEH
+2636 LMGVLVDVMAEH

-2735 SDADKTKSNVI
+2735 TDADKTKSSVI
-2746 GSANEMV
+2746 GSMGETV

-2758 KGKDFSDAGKSSGLS
+2758 KGKDFSDAGKASGLS

-2782 PEIKKTASS
+2782 PEIKKTATS

-2800 KTKSNEFATVGTNG
+2800 KAKSNDFATVGTNG

-2850 DATGAPFLG
+2850 DSTGAPFLG

-2887 IFAPFKEEAF
+2887 LFAPFKEEAF

-2937 FDSVSSDIAGKFGD
+2937 FDSVSSDIASKFGD

-2987 SNFSG
+2987 GNFSG

-3096 GVASSLRSFVPYIT
+3096 GVASSLRNFVPYIT

-3119 MKEFF
+3119 MKDFF
-3124 SSMLPYI
+3124 SSMVPYI
-3131 TDSTVQTAVSLAEDL
+3131 TDSAVQTAVSLAEDL

-3151 EVAKSTRNDNYV
+3151 EVAKSTRNDKYV

-3175 FDNYRNYDASNTHQ
+3175 FNDYRNYDATNTHQ
-3189 VADELSDRLIEGLYS
+3189 VADEMSERLLEGLYNVS
-3204 VTRDTTDYIVDNLVD
+3204 RETTDYIVDNLVD